1 MRENFRQKRGFLL
14 IFALLLTILITL
26 IALGLLGLREGSYA
40 SSRAAINSIQA
51 RSLARSGM
59 GDIWVKLSKDPFY
72 PGGVG
77 DDQTLFSFRE
87 DVTDQAN
94 NPVGSYQ
101 VILDRSHRLTNNVL
115 RIECTGIA
123 GQLDEK
129 SSHFTIYAE
138 LSTLPGDFRFKVWQ
152 EGTSPKL

>member
-1 MRENFRQKRGFLL
+1 MTNRRHKKGFLL
-14 IFALLLTILITL
+14 IFALLLTVLITL

-40 SSRAAINSIQA
+40 SSRAAVNSIQA

-77 DDQTLFSFRE
+77 DDQTIFSFRE
-87 DVTDQAN
+87 DVTDHSGN
-94 NPVGSYQ
+94 NVGSYQ
-101 VILDRSHRLTNNVL
+101 VILDRSNRLTNNVL

-123 GQLDEK
+123 GQLNEK

-138 LSTLPGDFRFKVWQ
+138 LSTQPGDFGYKVWQ